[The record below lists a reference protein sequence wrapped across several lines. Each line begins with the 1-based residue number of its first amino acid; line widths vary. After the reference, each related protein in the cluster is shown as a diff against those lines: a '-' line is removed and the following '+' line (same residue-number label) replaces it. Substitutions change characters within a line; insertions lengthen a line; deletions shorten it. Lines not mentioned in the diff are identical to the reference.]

1 MQVSSHSQK
10 YFKHLE
16 VVPKEKGRE
25 RILEIIS
32 TDVEAAGTSQVVLST
47 KIESKLSQESLNA
60 EQTITVAEGES
71 AGHEVAGGDS
81 SGHNINVNDE
91 YIFNSSFGTDDMFMG
106 QDNVIEAVFFVDSAT
121 SIQKKMS
128 TGQTCNSSFWTKEE
142 DKINENTLA
151 IYSEDKDLCTNMEE
165 TLPGKSRDDMINHYN
180 ILIEDVEPID
190 SGRVP
195 LPNYPEVQSY
205 SNQNSRGRVAKRG
218 FLDRIETQV
227 GFQYSF

>member
-1 MQVSSHSQK
+1 
-10 YFKHLE
+10 
-16 VVPKEKGRE
+16 
-25 RILEIIS
+25 
-32 TDVEAAGTSQVVLST
+32 
-47 KIESKLSQESLNA
+47 
-60 EQTITVAEGES
+60 
-71 AGHEVAGGDS
+71 
-81 SGHNINVNDE
+81 
-91 YIFNSSFGTDDMFMG
+91 
-106 QDNVIEAVFFVDSAT
+106 
-121 SIQKKMS
+121 MS
-128 TGQTCNSSFWTKEE
+128 TVQTCNSSFWTKEE

-151 IYSEDKDLCTNMEE
+151 IYSEDKDLCTNMEK